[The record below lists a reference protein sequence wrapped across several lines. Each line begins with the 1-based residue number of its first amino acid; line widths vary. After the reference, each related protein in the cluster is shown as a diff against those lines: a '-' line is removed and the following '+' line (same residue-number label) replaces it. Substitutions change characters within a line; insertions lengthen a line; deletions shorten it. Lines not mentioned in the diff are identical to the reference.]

1 MAGFGDGDCLVDIR
15 ELIAGLPARTG
26 AIHTL
31 EAGSPVRR
39 SYAGLY
45 LDVCVAREQLTQWG
59 VTRGTRVGVYAPNSY
74 HWLVYDLALM
84 DLNAIS
90 MPFTDDFKGMVNGDL
105 VEKYRLGLLLLSK
118 ETANLFPDKPH
129 FIAIMDGDN
138 SGVQVLERPPAEDQ
152 DLDDQLSLVFS
163 SGSAGGLKGL
173 VISRQGVEATLP
185 PIMDAVGVRRGDRM
199 LLFLPLSN
207 FQQRLLCCAGFWYD
221 FDIVLTEHTQL
232 FTAIEKLA
240 PSILLAPPVFYQMV
254 YSEFLKYTPWK
265 RVFHVFLGEMIGLV
279 PFAGIRRALAKRAF
293 ADFYRQF
300 GSAIRILITGMAPIR
315 RNIGLFFN
323 LMQLPICEAYGMVEA
338 GVMTYRPAH
347 NSNYESVGK
356 PVRGVRLLIEDDG
369 EVVVIRDKPLTLR
382 YFQSAAGENE
392 RTFLGANRIATGD
405 IGKLDKKGNLFFQG
419 RKKEVIVSSSG
430 IKIHPETIE
439 EELNNCPDV
448 AHSVVFM
455 ERDESWL
462 TCVVVLNRVGDRD
475 AEARVRKF
483 AMDLKTTRK
492 MALRTKITFCSTPFS
507 KENGLLR
514 PNMKLDRKRIA
525 ATFSMESSLT
535 NKALT

>member
-1 MAGFGDGDCLVDIR
+1 
-15 ELIAGLPARTG
+15 
-26 AIHTL
+26 
-31 EAGSPVRR
+31 
-39 SYAGLY
+39 
-45 LDVCVAREQLTQWG
+45 
-59 VTRGTRVGVYAPNSY
+59 
-74 HWLVYDLALM
+74 
-84 DLNAIS
+84 
-90 MPFTDDFKGMVNGDL
+90 
-105 VEKYRLGLLLLSK
+105 
-118 ETANLFPDKPH
+118 
-129 FIAIMDGDN
+129 
-138 SGVQVLERPPAEDQ
+138 
-152 DLDDQLSLVFS
+152 
-163 SGSAGGLKGL
+163 
-173 VISRQGVEATLP
+173 VEATLP

-338 GVMTYRPAH
+338 GVMTYRPAD

-405 IGKLDKKGNLFFQG
+405 MGRVADIPRGRKIQILQSGGRASGHQPADGEPPCPLAAGCHRFPASGRVPERRGADRQG
-419 RKKEVIVSSSG
+419 RG
-430 IKIHPETIE
+430 IGSASHHP
-439 EELNNCPDV
+439 
-448 AHSVVFM
+448 
-455 ERDESWL
+455 
-462 TCVVVLNRVGDRD
+462 G
-475 AEARVRKF
+475 
-483 AMDLKTTRK
+483 
-492 MALRTKITFCSTPFS
+492 
-507 KENGLLR
+507 
-514 PNMKLDRKRIA
+514 
-525 ATFSMESSLT
+525 
-535 NKALT
+535 